1 METHQLLL
9 VSGIGLAI
17 NLWGMWATGGHHHH
31 GHSHG
36 HDHAQVHAAPKVVS
50 FRWNRDISYWLK
62 LRRYTNREYPKMT
75 LINMKIIILIFTVM
89 TITTNLAPYVSF
101 PLANSLSCFSDGNC
115 SRQKS
120 VLVRHPNCKNANP
133 LVSSRILVQAQQPRR
148 RRIMGIT
155 MMSIVR
161 TTMKSI
167 Q

>member
-101 PLANSLSCFSDGNC
+101 PLANSLSCFLTVTVVV
-115 SRQKS
+115 KS
-120 VLVRHPNCKNANP
+120 QSSSGIQTAKTQILWSAQGFWSKRNNP
-133 LVSSRILVQAQQPRR
+133 AEDE
-148 RRIMGIT
+148 
-155 MMSIVR
+155 
-161 TTMKSI
+161 
-167 Q
+167 